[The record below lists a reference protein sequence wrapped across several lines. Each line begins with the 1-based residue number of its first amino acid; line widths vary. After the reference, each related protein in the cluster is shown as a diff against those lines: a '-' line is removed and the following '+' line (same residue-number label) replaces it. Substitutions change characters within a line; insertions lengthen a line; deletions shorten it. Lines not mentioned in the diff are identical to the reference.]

1 MPENKAN
8 SQPDTEAPKPNKQ
21 KVAYRKSAG
30 GLKKAIAGILGTLGL
45 ASAGW
50 LRVDHPVWAIWVAF
64 GAALSFIWLLYLNVP
79 HRILRTRLRRR
90 RIKFYIAALV
100 ALIFAAATVLTR
112 SALNPAPVSTSLRG
126 LLIPASDPTPYNP
139 CGETIPDNVIA
150 VYFGSST
157 VFTESN
163 IISFIKPYDDAFNI
177 RRTTSGILVNATIR
191 TSDNYVV
198 ARIHDNVF
206 RTQSDSHFQ
215 SQSPDP
221 HTLYVLDGEDKVV
234 LFVRYL
240 NPFAIKILGQFYFPG
255 QPPITITEDKLV
267 FQNQTYSRNCLHIP
281 AFPFP
286 PK

>member
-1 MPENKAN
+1 LPEDKTN
-8 SQPDTEAPKPNKQ
+8 SQSDTEAPKPDKQ

-30 GLKKAIAGILGTLGL
+30 GLKKAVAGILGTLGL

-50 LRVDHPVWAIWVAF
+50 LRVDHPVWAIWAAF
-64 GAALSFIWLLYLNVP
+64 GAALSFIWLLYLNIP
-79 HRILRTRLRRR
+79 HRILRTRFRRR
-90 RIKFYIAALV
+90 RIKFCIAALV
-100 ALIFAAATVLTR
+100 ALIFVAATVLTR
-112 SALNPAPVSTSLRG
+112 SALNPTPVSTSLRG
-126 LLIPASDPTPYNP
+126 LLIPAADQAPYNP
-139 CGETIPDNVIA
+139 CGPIPGNFITI
-150 VYFGSST
+150 YFGDSA

-177 RRTTSGILVNATIR
+177 RRTASGILVNATIR
-191 TSDNYVV
+191 TSDNQVV

-215 SQSPDP
+215 AQSPDP
-221 HTLYVLDGEDKVV
+221 HTLYVLDGDDKVV

-240 NPFAIKILGQFYFPG
+240 NPFAIKILGQFYSPG

-267 FQNQTYSRNCLHIP
+267 FRNQTYSRNCFQIP
-281 AFPFP
+281 AFPFH